1 MLFLFI
7 ITKLFYNEI
16 NLQEFYLKG
25 RTFME
30 FGEKLKK
37 AREGKGITQ
46 QTLANQL
53 YVTRQAVS
61 RWECGARFPDL
72 LTAKKIAE
80 ILEVSLDELLSG
92 EETIKCAEENP
103 IIESPSI
110 LRVQT
115 ALYGFA
121 AMAFLFILIY
131 YFYGFITLE
140 TSDAFAYSL
149 TFAYTFTDVS
159 MTLLMFWGLYLSVRE
174 KLSPKKTAILPILY
188 CVMEVVTKL
197 IIIYN
202 VSTQIGPLSPK
213 MMITHSIDI
222 LLPTIC
228 VLFLF
233 KFFFHGKQAWRFGIY
248 AFFIEDIIMNGI
260 SYVQARLSPIDTDLG
275 FFVGTIRLLANLAFA
290 GLILYQTYT
299 LYKKRCHAASN
310 PTSLR

>member
-1 MLFLFI
+1 
-7 ITKLFYNEI
+7 
-16 NLQEFYLKG
+16 
-25 RTFME
+25 ME

-72 LTAKKIAE
+72 LTAKKISE

-103 IIESPSI
+103 IIESPAI

-121 AMAFLFILIY
+121 AMAFLFILIC
-131 YFYGFITLE
+131 YFYTFITFEISE
-140 TSDAFAYSL
+140 TFAFSL
-149 TFAYTFTDVS
+149 TLAYTLTNVS
-159 MTLLMFWGLYLSVRE
+159 MTLLMFWGLYLSVKE
-174 KLSPKKTAILPILY
+174 KLSPKKTAMLPILY

-202 VSTQIGPLSPK
+202 ISPQMGPLSTK
-213 MMITHSIDI
+213 MIIANFFDI
-222 LLPTIC
+222 LLPTVC

-248 AFFIEDIIMNGI
+248 AFFIEDMIMNGI
-260 SYVQARLSPIDTDLG
+260 SYIQARRSPTDTELG
-275 FFVGTIRLLANLAFA
+275 FLVGTIRLLAKLAFV

-299 LYKKRCHAASN
+299 LYKKRCKAASN
-310 PTSLR
+310 PTPLH

>member
-1 MLFLFI
+1 
-7 ITKLFYNEI
+7 
-16 NLQEFYLKG
+16 
-25 RTFME
+25 ME

-46 QTLANQL
+46 QTLADQL

-72 LTAKKIAE
+72 LTAKKISE

-103 IIESPSI
+103 IIESPAI

-131 YFYGFITLE
+131 YFYSFITLKI
-140 TSDAFAYSL
+140 SDVFTYPL
-149 TFAYTFTDVS
+149 TLAYTFTDIS
-159 MTLLMFWGLYLSVRE
+159 MTLLMFRGLYLSVKE
-174 KLSPKKTAILPILY
+174 KLSPKKTAMLPILY
-188 CVMEVVTKL
+188 CTMEVVTKL
-197 IIIYN
+197 IIIYII
-202 VSTQIGPLSPK
+202 STQIGPLPTK
-213 MMITHSIDI
+213 MIISNFINI
-222 LLPTIC
+222 LLPTVC

-248 AFFIEDIIMNGI
+248 ALFIEDMIMSSI
-260 SYVQARLSPIDTDLG
+260 SYIQPRRSSIDNDLG
-275 FFVGTIRLLANLAFA
+275 FFVGTIRLLAKLAFV

-299 LYKKRCHAASN
+299 LYKKRYHSTVN
-310 PTSLR
+310 PTPLH

>member
-1 MLFLFI
+1 
-7 ITKLFYNEI
+7 
-16 NLQEFYLKG
+16 
-25 RTFME
+25 ME
-30 FGEKLKK
+30 FGEKLRKT
-37 AREGKGITQ
+37 RERKGITQ

-72 LTAKKIAE
+72 LTAKKISK

-121 AMAFLFILIY
+121 AMAFSFIIIC
-131 YFYGFITLE
+131 YFYSFITLKISE
-140 TSDAFAYSL
+140 AFAYPL
-149 TFAYTFTDVS
+149 TLAYTLTNVS
-159 MTLLMFWGLYLSVRE
+159 MTLLMFWGLYLSVKE
-174 KLSPKKTAILPILY
+174 KLSPKKTAMLPILY

-197 IIIYN
+197 IIIYHI
-202 VSTQIGPLSPK
+202 STQIGPLSPK
-213 MMITHSIDI
+213 MMIADFIDI

-233 KFFFHGKQAWRFGIY
+233 QFFFHGKQVWRFGIY
-248 AFFIEDIIMNGI
+248 AFFIEDMIMRGI

-275 FFVGTIRLLANLAFA
+275 FLVGTIMLLASLAFA
-290 GLILYQTYT
+290 GLILYQTCI

-310 PTSLR
+310 PTSLH

>member
-1 MLFLFI
+1 
-7 ITKLFYNEI
+7 
-16 NLQEFYLKG
+16 
-25 RTFME
+25 ME

-61 RWECGARFPDL
+61 RWECGVRFPDL
-72 LTAKKIAE
+72 LTAKKISE

-103 IIESPSI
+103 IIESPAI
-110 LRVQT
+110 LRIQT
-115 ALYGFA
+115 ALYGFS

-131 YFYGFITLE
+131 YFYSFITLDI
-140 TSDAFAYSL
+140 SDVFAYPL
-149 TFAYTFTDVS
+149 TLAYTFTDIT
-159 MTLLMFWGLYLSVRE
+159 MTLFMFWGLYLSVKE
-174 KLSPKKTAILPILY
+174 KLSPKKTAMLPILY
-188 CVMEVVTKL
+188 CTMEVVTKL
-197 IIIYN
+197 IIIYII
-202 VSTQIGPLSPK
+202 STQIGPLSPQ
-213 MMITHSIDI
+213 MMIVNFIDI

-248 AFFIEDIIMNGI
+248 AFFTEDMIMRSI
-260 SYVQARLSPIDTDLG
+260 SYIQAQLSPVNTDFG
-275 FFVGTIRLLANLAFA
+275 FLVGTIRLLAKLAFA

-310 PTSLR
+310 PTPLY